1 MSNGEQQ
8 RNIVVRYWW
17 EKAEDSL
24 LSAERELDA
33 GALVFSI
40 NRLYYALYYA
50 VSAVLLR
57 KEFTFSKHSGVRAAF
72 HREIIKTGLMDTE
85 WGRLY
90 DQLFEDRHEGDY
102 VALTD
107 FDKLYVKEKLMQ
119 CRQFLLILKKV
130 E

>member
-1 MSNGEQQ
+1 MNNGEQQ
-8 RNIVVRYWW
+8 RNIVVSYWW

>member
-8 RNIVVRYWW
+8 RNIVVSYWW

-24 LSAERELDA
+24 LSAARELDA

-72 HREIIKTGLMDTE
+72 HREIIKSGLMDTK

-107 FDKLYVKEKLMQ
+107 FDKPYVEEKLLQ
-119 CRQFLLILKKV
+119 CSQFLLILKKV

>member
-8 RNIVVRYWW
+8 RNIVVSYWW

-72 HREIIKTGLMDTE
+72 HREIIKTGLMNTE

-107 FDKLYVKEKLMQ
+107 FDKLYVEEKLMQ

>member
-1 MSNGEQQ
+1 
-8 RNIVVRYWW
+8 V
-17 EKAEDSL
+17 
-24 LSAERELDA
+24 
-33 GALVFSI
+33 
-40 NRLYYALYYA
+40 YYALYYA

-72 HREIIKTGLMDTE
+72 HREIIKTGLMNTE

-107 FDKLYVKEKLMQ
+107 FDKLYVEEKLTQ